1 MTISKGS
8 TATTLA
14 SQQQHKP
21 SHHKKQQK
29 VVEDEKIVYAR
40 SAYLNA
46 RRPHI
51 KNDM

>member
-21 SHHKKQQK
+21 SHHKKQK
-29 VVEDEKIVYAR
+29 VVEDEKIVYAW